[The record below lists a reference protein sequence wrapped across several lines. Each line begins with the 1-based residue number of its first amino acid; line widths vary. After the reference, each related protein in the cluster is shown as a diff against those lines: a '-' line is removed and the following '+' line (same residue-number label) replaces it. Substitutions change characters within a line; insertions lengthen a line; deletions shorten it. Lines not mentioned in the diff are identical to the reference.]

1 MTTCVQF
8 QVGQKSEFYTNPHVI
23 PKYAF
28 LKLMDGIL
36 GLSSSLHKKLQY
48 LKITV
53 TLNIKYPLKFINSI
67 KHLDAGTQ
75 FSVFAVI

>member
-1 MTTCVQF
+1 MEADRTLVCGNANLLTA
-8 QVGQKSEFYTNPHVI
+8 YIRTI

-36 GLSSSLHKKLQY
+36 GQSSSPHKKHQY

-53 TLNIKYPLKFINSI
+53 TLNFKYPLKCINSI

>member
-1 MTTCVQF
+1 MFSHFSV
-8 QVGQKSEFYTNPHVI
+8 

-36 GLSSSLHKKLQY
+36 GQSSSPHKELQY

-53 TLNIKYPLKFINSI
+53 TLKYPLKCINSI

-75 FSVFAVI
+75 FSVFSVI